1 MKKVKTRNEQLKDW
15 KVFKIFNKP
24 EIGRYYAVAY
34 VNEKV
39 KQMVLTYRGTTFE
52 KLDLLKT
59 NSPFKAHFKS
69 ILGGQIVAQQARP
82 HMKLQRRLPNMLKRI
97 IIIYL
102 SQVIL

>member
-1 MKKVKTRNEQLKDW
+1 MDSTENDIVEFAVEKENNEKVKTRNEQLKDW

-52 KLDLLKT
+52 KLDLLK
-59 NSPFKAHFKS
+59 NSPFKSSF
-69 ILGGQIVAQQARP
+69 
-82 HMKLQRRLPNMLKRI
+82 
-97 IIIYL
+97 
-102 SQVIL
+102 